1 MYYIYFKTIKRH
13 NNIIITSLLYIKY
26 YLIKK
31 PPIFLQAAYKY

>member
-1 MYYIYFKTIKRH
+1 MYHIYFTTIERH
-13 NNIIITSLLYIKY
+13 INNIITSLLYIKY